1 MDMKSRKLFI
11 GIAVIILMILCVG
24 CSFGKKTWT
33 VTCPWAPSGV
43 AAMVSEKCAALSEE
57 MKQGILLEAEAI
69 KGNTET
75 VNAWIAEISPE
86 DRKLI
91 FGGEGFFSISKILN
105 PDSMNFD
112 FEDFVFVDNLYSSV
126 FVMSAQS
133 QLGISSIPDL
143 EAYMKKVDKVSVA
156 TNGSHSSEAF
166 LAAALFGAM
175 GYGDKLQ
182 IVPYDSA
189 KEAAEAVG
197 NGETDF
203 AISHQSQ
210 ILETYQQIGVTIVC
224 AFDDEDIKNGAFV
237 GVEGIGKYGYPYF
250 RNRCFILAPK
260 EASEEEIEK
269 LRELYHSILSEEE
282 MESWLQND
290 LLLDVDFMSV
300 EDALEHIQQVEEIVK
315 DYYDI
320 VVK

>member
-1 MDMKSRKLFI
+1 MKNRKLLM
-11 GIAVIILMILCVG
+11 GIAVIMVMVLCVG
-24 CSFGKKTWT
+24 CSLGKKTWT

-43 AAMVSEKCAALSEE
+43 AAMVNEKCAALSEE
-57 MKQGILLEAEAI
+57 MKLGILLEAEAI
-69 KGNTET
+69 KGHTET
-75 VNAWIAEISPE
+75 VNTWIAETGSE
-86 DRKLI
+86 DRKLV
-91 FGGEGFFSISKILN
+91 FGGEGFFPINKILD

-112 FEDFVFVDNLYSSV
+112 FEDFVFVENLYSSI

-133 QLGISSIPDL
+133 QLGISSIPAL
-143 EAYMKKVDKVSVA
+143 EEYMKNVNKVTVA

-175 GYGDKLQ
+175 GYGDKLE
-182 IVPYDSA
+182 IIPYESA

-260 EASEEEIEK
+260 GAEEEGIEK
-269 LRELYHSILSEEE
+269 LRELYRSILSEEE

-290 LLLDVDFMSV
+290 LLLDVDFMTK
-300 EDALEHIQQVEEIVK
+300 EDALEHIQQVEEIVNE
-315 DYYDI
+315 YYDI